1 MSKLS
6 SHALILASASPRRK
20 ELLRLAGLTFKT
32 IPADVDENHLA
43 GESPRQH
50 VKRLSRD
57 KAMAVAG
64 KHPKAWVLGAD
75 TIVVVDRDILGKP
88 ANQTQAKNMLA
99 KLSGRE
105 HQVLTGFTVAH
116 GASGVVRT
124 QVVESRVR
132 FKVIE
137 PDEMTWYVNSDEPY
151 DKAGGYAVQGKGAYL
166 IQSIRGSYTNVIGL
180 PLCETLETLKEL
192 GVIEFG

>member
-1 MSKLS
+1 
-6 SHALILASASPRRK
+6 
-20 ELLRLAGLTFKT
+20 
-32 IPADVDENHLA
+32 V
-43 GESPRQH
+43 
-50 VKRLSRD
+50 
-57 KAMAVAG
+57 
-64 KHPKAWVLGAD
+64 
-75 TIVVVDRDILGKP
+75 
-88 ANQTQAKNMLA
+88 
-99 KLSGRE
+99 
-105 HQVLTGFTVAH
+105 TGFTVAH